1 MIPKVAHF
9 IWYGDQFPWVNVLAI
24 RSLWMRGDVERIVLH
39 HDQDLTA
46 TPHWPALADIDTLET
61 RRLDPAKL
69 FSRLPVDREALLAL
83 HDGLSAPNARANIV
97 RAAIL
102 ADEGGVYLDLDTITV
117 GSLASMLGR
126 GVFCGNERIVFPAEV
141 ARSMDPRVFL
151 RAFGLVAFRDLCRR
165 LPRGWRVFRRHEDLF
180 HLAVNNAVLGSEPRH
195 PFMLGLLS
203 AMTALPQARRD
214 VPYALGT
221 HLLQAEV
228 ARYEGTDLRVLSPEV
243 FYPLGPVVSQHWFRL
258 GSSAPLQ
265 QVLLPKTLVVHW
277 YASVKTK
284 RVVPRIDPGYVRTHA
299 RRQLFS
305 ALAAQFL

>member
-1 MIPKVAHF
+1 MIPKIAHF

-46 TPHWPALADIDTLET
+46 TPHWSALSEVDVLET
-61 RRLDPAKL
+61 RRLDPAAL
-69 FSRLPVDREALLAL
+69 FSRLPVDKDALLKL
-83 HDGLSAPNARANIV
+83 HNGLSAPNARANIV

-117 GSLASMLGR
+117 GPLTSMFGC
-126 GVFCGNERIVFPAEV
+126 GVFCGNERIVFPATV
-141 ARSMDPRVFL
+141 ARSRDPRVLL
-151 RAFGLVAFRDLCRR
+151 RSIGLVAFRDACRR
-165 LPRGWRVFRRHEDLF
+165 MPRGWRVFRRYEHLF
-180 HLAVNNAVLGSEPRH
+180 HLAVNNAVLGAEARH
-195 PFMLGLLS
+195 PFMLRLLE
-203 AMTALPQARRD
+203 AMTELPEARRG

-228 ARYEGTDLRVLSPEV
+228 ARYAGADLEVLKPEV

-258 GSSAPLQ
+258 GTSVTLE
-265 QVLLPKTLVVHW
+265 QVLPHETRVVHW

-284 RVVPRIDPGYVRTHA
+284 RVAPQIDPSYVRAHEG
-299 RRQLFS
+299 RQLFS